1 MDRYE
6 WAESHNELNDDSN
19 ESVGNIT
26 VDIEVNQFITY
37 FISGEVKLYNNLPCE
52 AFVNEVV
59 RVEYDDE
66 GLFFDE
72 EYLSFNEFPD
82 EIVKAAKKKMI
93 EGWV

>member
-1 MDRYE
+1 MDRFE

-26 VDIEVNQFITY
+26 VDIEINPYVAY
-37 FISGEVKLYNNLPCE
+37 FISGEVKLYNNIPCE

-59 RVEYDDE
+59 RVEYDED
-66 GLFFDE
+66 GTFVDE
-72 EYLSFNEFPD
+72 EYLAFKDFPS

-93 EGWV
+93 EGWA